1 MTGVQTCALPIC
13 EGSTIGAGCI
23 IGNDLE
29 IGRWAMVGMGSV
41 VTKSVP
47 DFHLVLGSPARSIG
61 AVCKCGLL
69 FHKFADGES
78 GTFACECGL
87 QYQILDRLVKDELAT
102 EDTEI
107 TEELKAVA

>member
-1 MTGVQTCALPIC
+1 MVR

-47 DFHLVLGSPARSIG
+47 DFHLVLGSPARSVG

-69 FHKFADGES
+69 FHKFADGDS
-78 GTFACECGL
+78 GKFECECGL
-87 QYQILDRLVKDELAT
+87 EYEIAAREVSEKTSATENTESTEVKELAF
-102 EDTEI
+102 
-107 TEELKAVA
+107 A